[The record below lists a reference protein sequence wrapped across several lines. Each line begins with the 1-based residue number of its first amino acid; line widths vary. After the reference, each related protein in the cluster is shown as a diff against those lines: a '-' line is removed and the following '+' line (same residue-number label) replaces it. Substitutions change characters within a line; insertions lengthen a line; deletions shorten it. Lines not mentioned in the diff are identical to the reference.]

1 VLYAV
6 THYQQPALTNTIQNK
21 VMSAARLQVTEGRV
35 ALLRELECLREQ
47 KVCSASWMVAWPGY
61 N

>member
-1 VLYAV
+1 MLHAV

-47 KVCSASWMVAWPGY
+47 KIV
-61 N
+61 